1 MMFVFGYLASLSEPP
16 GWPIH
21 LIHLVETAFVVAAF
35 GCVLLATFLKGGVR
49 WQRDLVA
56 FVGGV
61 SASFGLIMPFEL
73 APFFFDVHG
82 EIMLGTIVLI
92 LVYPFAAALFI
103 ALFSSAMS
111 VDRKQPPP
119 LPTTK

>member
-1 MMFVFGYLASLSEPP
+1 MMFLFGYLGSLNGAP

-21 LIHLVETAFVVAAF
+21 LMHLAETAFVVTAF
-35 GCVLLATFLKGGVR
+35 VCVLLAVFLKGGAR

-73 APFFFDVHG
+73 APFFFDARG
-82 EIMLGTIVLI
+82 EIMMGTILLN

-103 ALFSSAMS
+103 SLFSSAMS
-111 VDRKQPPP
+111 IDRKQPPP